1 MNELLNPEIYIKG
14 QSNLLNTN
22 PAELNAAKA
31 LSMLNSEKL
40 FSLLTP
46 QSDNVNIVIPDGD
59 LGSAALIYSG
69 YKLADDLHGSIG
81 VLGPYRLDYSNIIP
95 MLEYFSSSLENMLKS
110 NRFDR

>member
-1 MNELLNPEIYIKG
+1 MKISKLITAATAALTLASCAKVSDTTTITGTVVPEG
-14 QSNLLNTN
+14 L
-22 PAELNAAKA
+22 
-31 LSMLNSEKL
+31 
-40 FSLLTP
+40 
-46 QSDNVNIVIPDGD
+46 DNVNIVIPDGD